1 MNSNYLVHYFES
13 LKWYKQVSDIAGE
26 GARNHELLNIAVDD
40 LLNKVK
46 NKCGIICINMVLLF
60 VI

>member
-1 MNSNYLVHYFES
+1 MSKDSEI
-13 LKWYKQVSDIAGE
+13 KK
-26 GARNHELLNIAVDD
+26 VDD